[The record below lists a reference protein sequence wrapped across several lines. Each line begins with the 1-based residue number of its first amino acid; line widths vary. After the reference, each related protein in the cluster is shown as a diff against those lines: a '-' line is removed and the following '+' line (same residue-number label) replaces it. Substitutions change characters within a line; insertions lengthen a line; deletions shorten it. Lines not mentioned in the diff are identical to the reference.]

1 MSLIALSYD
10 DVKRL
15 QAGGSRPKNLV
26 SNDDLAALVKQPLP
40 KPPHDSMWVKDEESG
55 DYSVVKKPDT
65 PGDSEQG
72 MAMDG
77 KQVITPAEEVP
88 EFIYHVVM
96 PEDTLVGICM
106 RYRVNKRLLQ
116 RHNAFVDDFSFR
128 CCEKIKIPTAALK
141 DGVHVQSNDEEAV
154 KLQRMKNATKLPT
167 IEAKLYLDDHGWNV
181 DAAIVAFQADNAWEE
196 AVSAPPMATR
206 EMVPMRSG
214 KTQTYEPPS
223 PSSPTS
229 AADEAADEAAAA
241 AGAAGSNVRAGF
253 HPVYSGVPVAGAPP
267 QGQGARAAS
276 PPAAETDTAAAGG
289 EGGEGGE
296 GAKKPPA
303 RRSSWGLF

>member
-55 DYSVVKKPDT
+55 DYSVVKKPDI

-141 DGVHVQSNDEEAV
+141 DGVHVQSHDEEAV
-154 KLQRMKNATKLPT
+154 KVQRMKNATKLPT
-167 IEAKLYLDDHGWNV
+167 IEAKLYLDDHEWNV

-229 AADEAADEAAAA
+229 AADEAAAAA

-289 EGGEGGE
+289 EGGEG
-296 GAKKPPA
+296 AKKPPA